1 MATEITRR
9 MAMKGLFDSNI
20 LIDYLR
26 GIKEAAKEIERFKEK
41 YISIVSYI
49 EVLVGASQEDIT
61 LLESIKAFLNSFTL
75 VNVTLPIVDLTV
87 IARKTYKLKLPDAII
102 LASAHS
108 LSALLITRNS
118 KDFPQDDPSVRIP
131 Y

>member
-26 GIKEAAKEIERFKEK
+26 GVKEAAKEIERFKEK
-41 YISIVSYI
+41 YISIISYM
-49 EVLVGASQEDIT
+49 EVLVGAPQEDIT

-87 IARKTYKLKLPDAII
+87 IARKTYRLKLPDAII

-108 LSALLITRNS
+108 LSALLVTRNS
-118 KDFPQDDPSVRIP
+118 KDFPHDDPSVRIP